1 MLLSKQVRTSILE
14 APPGQD
20 FRLWAARPSSQ
31 TFQGSA
37 SFCALPLSCTRPG
50 LLHSHWDMATA
61 PHLVLDG
68 LCPPFLPP
76 ALNRRTLSVMFD
88 DPGMRCIVHALA
100 HATLPRPA
108 PTDLTASSHTT
119 LPNPTPSSAML
130 TCFPQTSQGPTSGP
144 LNLPCCLTALLSAAL
159 PPSFTPQREA
169 WALNPTLDPHK
180 CLPNTLFFPE
190 CSPSIST

>member
-1 MLLSKQVRTSILE
+1 
-14 APPGQD
+14 
-20 FRLWAARPSSQ
+20 
-31 TFQGSA
+31 
-37 SFCALPLSCTRPG
+37 
-50 LLHSHWDMATA
+50 MA
-61 PHLVLDG
+61 

-108 PTDLTASSHTT
+108 PTDLTATSHTT

-130 TCFPQTSQGPTSGP
+130 TCFPQTSRGPTSGP

-159 PPSFTPQREA
+159 PPSFTPQPET
-169 WALNPTLDPHK
+169 WALNSTLDPHK
-180 CLPNTLFFPE
+180 CLPNTLFFLSAALASPHNR
-190 CSPSIST
+190 CSAKCSYPSVSLEKEGRPRGVNT